1 MCHLGIL
8 SLCLEITVCWPWKF
22 TVLGY
27 LKRIKHRKSLVFSL
41 KFSAQEFTGN
51 FKRRWILLHLNVPE
65 ISHKILRCLCNCSE
79 NSCNKRKM
87 RSSAYKYPA
96 NKGRRDYT
104 VCYYKKK
111 PKWWSSKYITRKPF
125 SFIWS
130 WYTENII
137 HAPHILL

>member
-1 MCHLGIL
+1 M
-8 SLCLEITVCWPWKF
+8 
-22 TVLGY
+22 
-27 LKRIKHRKSLVFSL
+27 FSL

-65 ISHKILRCLCNCSE
+65 ISHKILRCLCYTNCSE

-104 VCYYKKK
+104 VCYYKKNQNDDLL
-111 PKWWSSKYITRKPF
+111 
-125 SFIWS
+125 
-130 WYTENII
+130 NILQES
-137 HAPHILL
+137 HFLLFDHDILKIYHPCTTHTSLNLSL